1 MRRFNHSSN
10 AASSYRPRMASL
22 TAADTS
28 WSIQMLLE
36 EPANERAPDV
46 SGAWP
51 AVNADTMD
59 LDALLE
65 DDLTEDGAE
74 YALSDEELELCED
87 GSQWIHEEESVIE
100 LSDDEIAD
108 VVEGTIS
115 LQDGDLEELE
125 PESGGRM
132 EHAGNGTVLFYCRPG
147 DSLPPALV
155 PTNELPRF
163 AVPRGRLP
171 NIPERLPQFS
181 IADALAANEIPLRD
195 ARLPQFSIPSEPVR
209 RPRVPPV
216 RLPSFPIEEMRP
228 RPPAPRRRPA
238 PLPSVAQLWQRQQ
251 LAALPPQAWPLY
263 QTAAAS
269 GSWPVHQSGEIP
281 ACPHCREQLLLAAAW
296 SAAPALFGWGMAH
309 R

>member
-87 GSQWIHEEESVIE
+87 GSQWITPVLLADSRLSVGEDMIVPLRARRFVWDSTTRSLRAAMRPSPVE
-100 LSDDEIAD
+100 ALSETIA
-108 VVEGTIS
+108 
-115 LQDGDLEELE
+115 
-125 PESGGRM
+125 
-132 EHAGNGTVLFYCRPG
+132 
-147 DSLPPALV
+147 
-155 PTNELPRF
+155 LPR
-163 AVPRGRLP
+163 
-171 NIPERLPQFS
+171 
-181 IADALAANEIPLRD
+181 D
-195 ARLPQFSIPSEPVR
+195 
-209 RPRVPPV
+209 
-216 RLPSFPIEEMRP
+216 
-228 RPPAPRRRPA
+228 RRRGTCRTEQDA
-238 PLPSVAQLWQRQQ
+238 GQLRR
-251 LAALPPQAWPLY
+251 
-263 QTAAAS
+263 TS
-269 GSWPVHQSGEIP
+269 GCHE
-281 ACPHCREQLLLAAAW
+281 
-296 SAAPALFGWGMAH
+296 
-309 R
+309 